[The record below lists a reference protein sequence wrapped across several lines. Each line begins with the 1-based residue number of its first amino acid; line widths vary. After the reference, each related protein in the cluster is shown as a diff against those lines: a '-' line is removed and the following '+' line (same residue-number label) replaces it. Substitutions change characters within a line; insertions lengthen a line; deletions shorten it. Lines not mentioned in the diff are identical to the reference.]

1 MRYVI
6 IIPTNRPAG
15 EVIATVESCTKGGHA
30 GHIIVIDNLPERS
43 QSDRAAIDS
52 VVSRHVGVRLVC
64 DLNPGLLTGRVRG
77 ALETDSDVVVY
88 LDDDV
93 LLGSE
98 WVEGLQASFADPT
111 VCLVGGPSVP
121 EWGGAVPEWL
131 NGFIRYRGDRIEE
144 CGQLSL
150 LDLAAGRRLIEPNYV
165 WGLNFAIRRS
175 VLIECGGFHPDCM
188 PDQLQHFQGDGET
201 GLTAKIAAT
210 GRMAVY
216 EPRMRVAHRIGPNRL
231 TPVYFY
237 RRAFYQGVCDSYT
250 HARRSHIDGRRTSGP
265 RDSRWLG
272 RFRDAVGA
280 VWDATVAAGTGLRL
294 GKDFARIKQG
304 TERAYKA
311 GYEFHQT
318 AFASCPA
325 VRTWVLKKDYWDYK
339 LPESTFDATATRRGC
354 LARHGVPETW

>member
-15 EVIATVESCTKGGHA
+15 EVIATIESCTAVGNARHV
-30 GHIIVIDNLPERS
+30 IVVDNLPDRS
-43 QSDRAAIDS
+43 QADLASLDS
-52 VVSRHVGVRLVC
+52 VVSRHAGVRLVR
-64 DLNPGLLTGRVRG
+64 DLIPGLLAGRMRG
-77 ALETDSDVVVY
+77 ALGTDSDVVVY

-98 WVEGLQASFADPT
+98 WVEGLHASFADPT

-121 EWGGAVPEWL
+121 EWGGAVPDWIH
-131 NGFIRYRGDRIEE
+131 GFTRYRGDRIEE
-144 CGQLSL
+144 CAWLSL
-150 LDLAAGRRLIEPNYV
+150 LDLGAGRRLIDPNYV

-175 VLIECGGFHPDCM
+175 VLMECEGFHPDCM
-188 PDQLQHFQGDGET
+188 PDHLQHFQGNGET

-210 GRMAVY
+210 GRIAVY

-250 HARRSHIDGRRTSGP
+250 HARRSHIEDGSISGP
-265 RDSRWLG
+265 QDSRWLG

-280 VWDATVAAGTGLRL
+280 VWDTTVAARTGLRL
-294 GKDFARIKQG
+294 GKDFAQIKQG

-318 AFASCPA
+318 AFGSCPA
-325 VRTWVLKKDYWDYK
+325 VRNWVLKKDYWDYK
-339 LPESTFDATATRRGC
+339 LPKSTFDATATRRGC
-354 LARHGVPETW
+354 LARHGVPESW

>member
-1 MRYVI
+1 
-6 IIPTNRPAG
+6 
-15 EVIATVESCTKGGHA
+15 
-30 GHIIVIDNLPERS
+30 
-43 QSDRAAIDS
+43 
-52 VVSRHVGVRLVC
+52 
-64 DLNPGLLTGRVRG
+64 
-77 ALETDSDVVVY
+77 LETDSDVVVY

-150 LDLAAGRRLIEPNYV
+150 LDLGAGRRLIEPNYV

-210 GRMAVY
+210 GRTAIY
-216 EPRMRVAHRIGPNRL
+216 EPRMWVSHRIGPTRL

-250 HARRSHIDGRRTSGP
+250 HARCSHIDGRRTSGP

-280 VWDATVAAGTGLRL
+280 VWDATVAAGMGLRL

-304 TERAYKA
+304 TERAYEA

-318 AFASCPA
+318 AFTSCPA